1 MGGVCT
7 DLNGA
12 TTVAGL
18 FVYGEVACTGVQG
31 ANRLAS
37 NSLLEG
43 LVFGQRSAH
52 AALEWAKT
60 SRSNRGHQESETL
73 KEERLSPADPSAT
86 SACSASLRLGQLQ
99 SKHEG
104 VIRHTQGVPSASQ
117 TRANES
123 QPH

>member
-18 FVYGEVACTGVQG
+18 FACGEVACTGVQG

-37 NSLLEG
+37 NSLLEC

-60 SRSNRGHQESETL
+60 SRSNRGHQESETEYFPHRVGACITE
-73 KEERLSPADPSAT
+73 KE
-86 SACSASLRLGQLQ
+86 
-99 SKHEG
+99 
-104 VIRHTQGVPSASQ
+104 IRD
-117 TRANES
+117 
-123 QPH
+123 